1 MVLRN
6 YYHAIFNKVIIEESP
21 KVYIKLQS
29 SFSVILHR
37 QQKLSELRQLLANH
51 SAFQKVWL
59 NVAYTY
65 AVV

>member
-1 MVLRN
+1 MIMVLRN

-37 QQKLSELRQLLANH
+37 QQNLVSFVNYLLIIQH
-51 SAFQKVWL
+51 FRK
-59 NVAYTY
+59 YGY
-65 AVV
+65 M